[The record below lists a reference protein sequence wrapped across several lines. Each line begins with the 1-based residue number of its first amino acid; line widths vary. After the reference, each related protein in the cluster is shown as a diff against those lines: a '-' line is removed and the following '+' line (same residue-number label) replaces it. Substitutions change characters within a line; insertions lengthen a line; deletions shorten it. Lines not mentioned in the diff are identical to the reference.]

1 VARPALIVNGG
12 DTDPMIFRLLRVF
25 MLRYLPRRLFAFVT
39 VIEFVMMARR
49 LYRAAAQPVTA
60 PPRLVGRSGFDD
72 GDPAADEDRPATD
85 RRTGAG

>member
-1 VARPALIVNGG
+1 
-12 DTDPMIFRLLRVF
+12 MIFRLLRLF
-25 MLRYLPRRLFAFVT
+25 LLRYLPRRLFAFLT

-49 LYRAAAQPVTA
+49 LYLAATRPVTP

-72 GDPAADEDRPATD
+72 ADRAVAEDRPAPD